1 LDNEIVPTEA
11 ISRGRIFHD
20 WRIAAMGGGRRIG
33 REVTLAFSAQGAS
46 VAVCGHG
53 QLALDRLEEELDRSS
68 RKRYFALCDLGDAAA
83 VDVFVALAG
92 TALGGLDV
100 LVNCAVALAPGNDAE
115 AWSASLNVDLLG
127 SDHPPLW
134 WTPVTAYAAAAS
146 SSSLMGVV

>member
-20 WRIAAMGGGRRIG
+20 WRIAAMEGGRRIG

-46 VAVCGHG
+46 VAVYGHG
-53 QLALDRLEEELDRSS
+53 QLALDTLEEELDRSS

-100 LVNCAVALAPGNDAE
+100 LVNCAFALAPENDAE
-115 AWSASLNVDLLG
+115 AWSASLNVDLQG

-134 WTPVTAYAAAAS
+134 LSRTLRGAISSAS
-146 SSSLMGVV
+146 VAK